1 MRPFPRRIPSQIL
14 RPLPPASVP
23 ALLVAPALLLQG
35 CGGWQSVL
43 EPHSP
48 GARQVESLWW
58 FAFGSTTLLATL
70 VILGLL
76 YALRRAGRATQS
88 REGGETARREE
99 RFILLAG
106 AAFPTLFLIGF
117 LAVSVRTGT
126 AVSQPPEEPALT
138 IEVVGHMFWWEIR
151 YPEQEITTA
160 NEIRIPAGRP
170 VRVEVTSADVIH
182 SFWVPQ
188 LSPGKIDMI
197 PGRTNVTW
205 MQADEP
211 GLYRGQCTEF
221 CGVQHA
227 LMSLLVIA
235 LSEAEFS
242 TWAAGQARNGVDP
255 EVADEV
261 ATRPPPD
268 DPVALEGLN
277 VFVREGCGAC
287 HAIAGVSRPRAA
299 GSPGPDLTNL
309 AQRRT
314 LGALT
319 VANDREHLAAWIRN
333 PHQFKPGVRMPSHR
347 MDDGDLHAL
356 VTYLET
362 LR

>member
-1 MRPFPRRIPSQIL
+1 MSPFLGRV
-14 RPLPPASVP
+14 LPPLRA
-23 ALLVAPALLLQG
+23 ALILVLILAPALLLQG
-35 CGGWQSVL
+35 CGGWQSIL

-48 GARQVESLWW
+48 GARQIESLWW

-76 YALRRAGRATQS
+76 YALRRAGRAAEP

-197 PGRTNVTW
+197 PGRTNFIW

-227 LMSLLVIA
+227 LMSLLVVA
-235 LSEAEFS
+235 LTEEEFAA
-242 TWAAGQARNGVDP
+242 WAARRSSNGTAP
-255 EVADEV
+255 ETGSDV
-261 ATRPPPD
+261 ATRSLAD

-299 GSPGPDLTNL
+299 GSPGPDLTDL

-319 VANDREHLAAWIRN
+319 VTNDREHLTAWIRD

-347 MDDGDLHAL
+347 MDDRELHAL